1 MRWYMKICA
10 CVKCSL
16 DKIQIPSWIL
26 QNLNGS
32 NSNLVQCVE
41 KTVKVEPIFN
51 LDAANVDYAKM
62 QIKDFL
68 KTAFFGLEFN
78 NKVKQRQKLITDT
91 YDAIKWFYDCVDD
104 LHLGDLYT
112 TTVSSEKD
120 WAMELSVWFV
130 EE

>member
-1 MRWYMKICA
+1 MKICA
-10 CVKCSL
+10 YVKCSP

-26 QNLNGS
+26 HNLNGS

-41 KTVKVEPIFN
+41 KTVEVEPIFN

-68 KTAFFGLEFN
+68 KTVLFGLEFN
-78 NKVKQRQKLITDT
+78 NKIKKRQKLIVDT

-104 LHLGDLYT
+104 LQVGDLYT
-112 TTVSSEKD
+112 TTVNSEKE

>member
-1 MRWYMKICA
+1 MKICA
-10 CVKCSL
+10 YVKCSP
-16 DKIQIPSWIL
+16 DKIQMLSWIL

-32 NSNLVQCVE
+32 NNNLIQCVE
-41 KTVKVEPIFN
+41 KTVKVDSIFN

-78 NKVKQRQKLITDT
+78 NKIKKRQKLIADT
-91 YDAIKWFYDCVDD
+91 YDAIKWFYGCVDD
-104 LHLGDLYT
+104 LQVGDLYT
-112 TTVSSEKD
+112 TTVNSEKE

>member
-1 MRWYMKICA
+1 MKICVH
-10 CVKCSL
+10 VKCSL
-16 DKIQIPSWIL
+16 DKIQMPSWIL
-26 QNLNGS
+26 HNLNGS

-41 KTVKVEPIFN
+41 KTVEVEPIFN

-68 KTAFFGLEFN
+68 KTAFLGLEFN
-78 NKVKQRQKLITDT
+78 NKVKKRQKLITDT

-104 LHLGDLYT
+104 LQVGDLYT
-112 TTVSSEKD
+112 TTVNSEKE

>member
-1 MRWYMKICA
+1 MKICA

-16 DKIQIPSWIL
+16 DKIQMPSWIL

-32 NSNLVQCVE
+32 NNNLVQCVE
-41 KTVKVEPIFN
+41 KTVKVEPFFN
-51 LDAANVDYAKM
+51 LDVANVDYAKM

-78 NKVKQRQKLITDT
+78 NKIKKRQKLITDT

-104 LHLGDLYT
+104 LQVGDLYT
-112 TTVSSEKD
+112 TTVNSEKE